1 MSRFARPFAHRADAV
16 ASLTKRFALRFLA
29 VGALPVAIG
38 AGCATSAPPV
48 PGPADAADPTLS
60 VGPPPYQSAY
70 ASYQPYREQMI
81 AGWKEVH
88 REVSSDSSGGGGHAG
103 HGANGARKK
112 EANEEAPRTEKGP
125 HDSHGTPS
133 SNR

>member
-1 MSRFARPFAHRADAV
+1 MSRFPSPSALRADAV
-16 ASLTKRFALRFLA
+16 APLTKRFALRIMT

-48 PGPADAADPTLS
+48 PGPTDAADPTLS

-70 ASYQPYREQMI
+70 ASYHPYREQRV

-103 HGANGARKK
+103 HTANGAGKK
-112 EANEEAPRTEKGP
+112 EATEEAPPIEKGP
-125 HDSHGTPS
+125 HDSHGAPP

>member
-1 MSRFARPFAHRADAV
+1 MSRFAPPSALRADAV

-70 ASYQPYREQMI
+70 ANYQPYREQRI
-81 AGWKEVH
+81 AGWKEIH

-103 HGANGARKK
+103 HGANSAREK
-112 EANEEAPRTEKGP
+112 EANEKAPPLDKGP
-125 HDSHGTPS
+125 HDAHGTPS

>member
-1 MSRFARPFAHRADAV
+1 MSRFPRPSALRAGAV
-16 ASLTKRFALRFLA
+16 ASLTKRFALRILA
-29 VGALPVAIG
+29 VGALPVAFG

-48 PGPADAADPTLS
+48 NGPANAVDPTLS

-70 ASYQPYREQMI
+70 ADYQPYREQRI

-88 REVSSDSSGGGGHAG
+88 REVSSVSSGGGGHAG

-112 EANEEAPRTEKGP
+112 EANEEAPPTEKGP
-125 HDSHGTPS
+125 HDAHGTPS

>member
-1 MSRFARPFAHRADAV
+1 MSRVSRKSAICADVV
-16 ASLTKRFALRFLA
+16 ASLTKRFALRFLV

-38 AGCATSAPPV
+38 AGCATSVPPV
-48 PGPADAADPTLS
+48 PGPSDAADPTLS
-60 VGPPPYQSAY
+60 VGPPHYQSPY
-70 ASYQPYREQMI
+70 TNYQPFREQRI

-88 REVSSDSSGGGGHAG
+88 GEVSSDSAGGGHAG
-103 HGANGARKK
+103 HDANGARKK
-112 EANEEAPRTEKGP
+112 EANEEALPIEKGP

>member
-1 MSRFARPFAHRADAV
+1 MSRFAHPSAPRADAV
-16 ASLTKRFALRFLA
+16 ASPTKRFALRILA

-48 PGPADAADPTLS
+48 PGPTDAADPALS

-70 ASYQPYREQMI
+70 ANYQPYREQRI

-88 REVSSDSSGGGGHAG
+88 REVSSDSSGGRGHAG
-103 HGANGARKK
+103 HGANSAREK
-112 EANEEAPRTEKGP
+112 EANEEAPPIDKGP
-125 HDSHGTPS
+125 HDAHGTPS

>member
-1 MSRFARPFAHRADAV
+1 MSRVSRKSALCADVV
-16 ASLTKRFALRFLA
+16 APLTKRFALRILV

-48 PGPADAADPTLS
+48 PGPSDAPDPTLS
-60 VGPPPYQSAY
+60 VGPPHYLSAY
-70 ASYQPYREQMI
+70 TNYQPYREQRV

-88 REVSSDSSGGGGHAG
+88 QEVSSGSAGGEHAG
-103 HGANGARKK
+103 HATNGARKK
-112 EANEEAPRTEKGP
+112 EASEAAPPIEKGP

>member
-1 MSRFARPFAHRADAV
+1 MFRFPCASALHADAIV
-16 ASLTKRFALRFLA
+16 SPTKRFALRILT

-70 ASYQPYREQMI
+70 GNYQPYREQRI

-88 REVSSDSSGGGGHAG
+88 REVSSDSSGGGHAG
-103 HGANGARKK
+103 HGANSAREK
-112 EANEEAPRTEKGP
+112 EAKEEAPPIDKGP
-125 HDSHGTPS
+125 HDAHGTPS